1 MRSLTFLLLIQ
12 LFKANSPLKSTTIWF
27 PTNDANVDR
36 CITHFISSYKQC
48 YMVDNSISLSL
59 PDLLRD
65 QQLCRT
71 ALLNMISQGM
81 AEIIWE
87 NIENYDDLNFNSARH
102 PTKYQSLHW
111 EFQLL
116 VLSFTLQCTA
126 TDYASCQPVQHALL
140 CPTKR

>member
-36 CITHFISSYKQC
+36 YITHFISSYKQC

-102 PTKYQSLHW
+102 PTKY
-111 EFQLL
+111 
-116 VLSFTLQCTA
+116 
-126 TDYASCQPVQHALL
+126 
-140 CPTKR
+140 